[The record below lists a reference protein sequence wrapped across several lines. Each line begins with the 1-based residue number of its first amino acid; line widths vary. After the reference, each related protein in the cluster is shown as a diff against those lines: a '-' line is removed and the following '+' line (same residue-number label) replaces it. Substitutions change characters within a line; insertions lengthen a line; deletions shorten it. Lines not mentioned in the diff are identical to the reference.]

1 MKKQIG
7 LTQFRYVC
15 FRAKT
20 MPQIKG
26 KRQGNR
32 VKQWIILTCQMDIGI
47 LSTSWVS
54 IPGKFQLLGLYFQNS
69 IQNFLSPK
77 FNTKQFI
84 RGLSFNFHLRI
95 SLMSFSNLKLFCFIH
110 FNTCN
115 EWLTKPNTVPKSTF
129 INKWI
134 QPDKWHIPRH
144 SNTSWDL
151 ETTFS
156 EIKDFR
162 F

>member
-1 MKKQIG
+1 MDCMNMPNRYRNSSIKLSKHSWEISALRTLFSEQYLKFPESKIQYKAVHQR
-7 LTQFRYVC
+7 LVIQFPLKNFPDVI
-15 FRAKT
+15 FK
-20 MPQIKG
+20 PE
-26 KRQGNR
+26 
-32 VKQWIILTCQMDIGI
+32 IIL
-47 LSTSWVS
+47 
-54 IPGKFQLLGLYFQNS
+54 
-69 IQNFLSPK
+69 
-77 FNTKQFI
+77 FN
-84 RGLSFNFHLRI
+84 
-95 SLMSFSNLKLFCFIH
+95 H

-156 EIKDFR
+156 EIKDFW